1 MNTQTRWRGLVLSL
15 LVLVGLAGVFSLALQ
30 MPVPVQGAPLS
41 APTPITQYVG
51 NSEPRILPFW
61 SAASLTADGRSSCFN
76 VGGYSTIDI
85 HYIIDQGTTNT
96 ATVNLQFTNVKNSY
110 ITGVAMVSSNAAD
123 ASDMK
128 EFNLFGDRVCLYA
141 DVTNSNA
148 LSLTAVG
155 LVK

>member
-15 LVLVGLAGVFSLALQ
+15 LILLGLAGVFDLALQ
-30 MPVPVQGAPLS
+30 MPVQGAPVA
-41 APTPITQYVG
+41 APTPITQYAG
-51 NSEPRILPFW
+51 NSEPKLLPFW
-61 SAASLTADGRSSCFN
+61 SASSLTADGRSACFN

-96 ATVNLQFTNVKNSY
+96 ATVNLQFSNVTNSY
-110 ITGVAMVSSNAAD
+110 VTGVAMVSANAAD
-123 ASDMK
+123 ATDLK
-128 EFNLFGDRVCLYA
+128 EFNLFGDRACLYA

-148 LSLTAVG
+148 LSITAVG